1 MPERLGPFL
10 GDSPGFRLDL
20 LSVLLLVAP
29 GSTWESVF
37 SLSRLRLELRHLTS
51 PAVPYLV
58 LNLAGPW
65 LAFSRLTAPH
75 SCLQSLFGASWLCPH
90 NVSQAAHL
98 TNLKALLSL
107 LGLVFISIHR
117 FPINM
122 YLDVSD
128 QSS

>member
-1 MPERLGPFL
+1 MPKRLGPFL
-10 GDSPGFRLDL
+10 GFRLDL

-37 SLSRLRLELRHLTS
+37 SLSRLRLELRHLSS

-58 LNLAGPW
+58 LNSTSAHPW

-75 SCLQSLFGASWLCPH
+75 SCFQSLFGASWLCPH

-107 LGLVFISIHR
+107 LGLVFISVHR

-122 YLDVSD
+122 CLDVSD